1 MDQTAPSSILWAT
14 QLRQENIH
22 LVNKMDQI
30 NGILSSA
37 TGTIE
42 MLKGIID
49 MQGERIE
56 RLEKQRGL
64 EKEQLIGIVRESNAK
79 SQNLEGHNCKD
90 YEERFEEVSERI
102 RTLDQANIELTTK
115 VKVASDK
122 LVAIQTENATLR
134 DEVAEA
140 CQKLRI
146 LETDNAALKEQIGNA
161 VERFGVLETESRP
174 LKQDLV
180 CVIQTF
186 EKTQSENAELK
197 QRVCVLEKEL
207 SVQEKRVT
215 KVLNWMS
222 LKTMGRDTDKRATS
236 AGPRPTPTQTDTDQ
250 DEDHKMRIPDSIPTP
265 TSRHSTRDISTH
277 RNLSELSELSETT
290 WTSLTDLDTSWTT
303 ERAKDAASPPQK
315 DVDEQKTQE
324 RIRQAGR
331 SLKAYF
337 QFTDSI
343 RRKSCPQMPEEAL
356 IRAFIDGLED
366 ENMKKRVWEI
376 SSHTKLSWKSTA
388 SHVEQI
394 ILEQGQEQEHE
405 KQAHEKEAQISTK
418 RHAADLG
425 RGSLEN
431 RRENKLR
438 RSIPIVP
445 PDEEDDMFAP

>member
-30 NGILSSA
+30 NGILTSA
-37 TGTIE
+37 MGTIE
-42 MLKGIID
+42 TLNSIID

-64 EKEQLIGIVRESNAK
+64 DKEQLTGTVRESNAK
-79 SQNLEGHNCKD
+79 SQNLEGHSCKD
-90 YEERFEEVSERI
+90 NEERFKEVSERT
-102 RTLDQANIELTTK
+102 RTLDQANFELTTK
-115 VKVASDK
+115 VNVASDK
-122 LVAIQTENATLR
+122 LVALQTENATLR

-140 CQKLRI
+140 RQKLRI
-146 LETDNAALKEQIGNA
+146 LETDNAALKEQIGRV
-161 VERFGVLETESRP
+161 VERFGVFETESRP

-180 CVIQTF
+180 SVLQTF
-186 EKTQSENAELK
+186 ETTQSGNAELK

-236 AGPRPTPTQTDTDQ
+236 ARPRPTPTQTDTDQ
-250 DEDHKMRIPDSIPTP
+250 DGGQEMRIPDSIPTP
-265 TSRHSTRDISTH
+265 TSRHSTLDRTAH
-277 RNLSELSELSETT
+277 RNLSETT
-290 WTSLTDLDTSWTT
+290 WGSLTDLDTTWTP
-303 ERAKDAASPPQK
+303 ERARNPVSSPQK
-315 DVDEQKTQE
+315 DADEQKTHA

-331 SLKAYF
+331 SLKGYF

-343 RRKSCPQMPEEAL
+343 RRRSCPQIPEEAL
-356 IRAFIDGLED
+356 IRAFINGLED
-366 ENMKKRVWEI
+366 EDTKKRVREI
-376 SSHTKLSWKSTA
+376 ASHTKLSWKSIA
-388 SHVEQI
+388 SHVEQV
-394 ILEQGQEQEHE
+394 ILEHEQGQENE
-405 KQAHEKEAQISTK
+405 KQAHGKVAQIPMK
-418 RHAADLG
+418 RDAAGLG

-445 PDEEDDMFAP
+445 PDEEDDMFAS